1 MLRSLGTA
9 LVAFALLAFTGTST
23 ARAQDE
29 AAKRQAAKD
38 MKELALAMI
47 NMHDT
52 YDQFSPIQPMIKD
65 GKPLFSWRVRILP
78 FIEEDRLFSQLNR
91 KEPWDSEHNKKLLDK
106 MPKIF
111 ATVTGKTKEKNT
123 THYQMITGG
132 GALLDGVKKVSMK
145 DITDGPA
152 NTIMIVEAE
161 EAVPWTKLDDL
172 VYDPKKPL
180 PKFGGVFKD
189 GFHAAFADGSVR
201 FIKKDTDEKLI
212 RALITKAGG
221 EKVDLNK
228 LK

>member
-1 MLRSLGTA
+1 MLRFLGTA
-9 LVAFALLAFTGTST
+9 LAALALLALAATSG

-29 AAKRQAAKD
+29 QAKKKAAKN
-38 MKELALAMI
+38 MKQLALAMT

-52 YDQFSPIQPMIKD
+52 YGQFSPIKQMIKD
-65 GKPLFSWRVRILP
+65 DKPLFSWRVQILP
-78 FIEEDRLFSQLNR
+78 FIEEDKLYSQFNL
-91 KEPWDSEHNKKLLDK
+91 KEPWDSEHNKRLLDK

-111 ATVTGKTKEKNT
+111 APVTGKTKEKNT

-132 GALLDGVKKVSMK
+132 GALLDGVNKVSMK

-152 NTIMIVEAE
+152 NTIMIVEAD
-161 EAVPWTKLDDL
+161 EAVLWTKPDDV

-189 GFHAAFADGSVR
+189 GFYAAFADETVR

-212 RALITKAGG
+212 RALITRAGG

>member
-1 MLRSLGTA
+1 MLRFLGTDIAA
-9 LVAFALLAFTGTST
+9 LALLGFAATSS

-29 AAKRQAAKD
+29 EAKKKAAKN

-52 YDQFSPIQPMIKD
+52 FGEFSPIKQIIKD
-65 GKPLFSWRVRILP
+65 DKPLLSWRVQILS
-78 FIEEDRLFSQLNR
+78 FIEEDKLFSQFNL
-91 KEPWDSEHNKKLLDK
+91 KEPWDSEHNKKLMDK

-111 ATVTGKTKEKNT
+111 APGTGKTKEKNT

-132 GALLDGVKKVSMK
+132 GALLDGIKKVSMK

-161 EAVPWTKLDDL
+161 EAVPWTKPEDV

-189 GFHAAFADGSVR
+189 GFYAAFADGSVR
-201 FIKKDTDEKLI
+201 FIKKDTDEKLL

-221 EKVDLNK
+221 EKVDLNE